1 MGENPR
7 KIAGLQKVVQVLLKC
22 LMTGTGSDPIY
33 PKQGT
38 KFTEYTWYSNITQ
51 DSVAAR
57 AADLSSL
64 TTTQKTSL
72 VAAINELKT
81 AIDNSGSSITISDST
96 SSTTEVWSSS
106 KVSSAIAQAKS
117 DLVNGAGAALDT
129 LSELAAALGNDA
141 SFASTVTT
149 ALGYRLRFD
158 AAQTLTA
165 GQKTQACANLGIGEP
180 DTDFVTTFNS
190 GLV

>member
-1 MGENPR
+1 MST
-7 KIAGLQKVVQVLLKC
+7 L
-22 LMTGTGSDPIY
+22 
-33 PKQGT
+33 
-38 KFTEYTWYSNITQ
+38 
-51 DSVAAR
+51 AAR
-57 AADLSSL
+57 IADLATRLATECKSIRTLVNGNTSDLSSL

-158 AAQTLTA
+158 AAQALTA
-165 GQKTQACANLGIGEP
+165 GQKTQACANIGVGEP

>member
-1 MGENPR
+1 MST
-7 KIAGLQKVVQVLLKC
+7 L
-22 LMTGTGSDPIY
+22 
-33 PKQGT
+33 
-38 KFTEYTWYSNITQ
+38 
-51 DSVAAR
+51 AAR
-57 AADLSSL
+57 IADLATRLATECKSIRTLVNGNAADLSAL

-72 VAAINELKT
+72 VAAINELKN
-81 AIDNSGSSITISDST
+81 AVDNAGSSITISDST

-129 LSELAAALGNDA
+129 LAELASALGNDA

-158 AAQTLTA
+158 AAQTLTT

>member
-1 MGENPR
+1 MSTLATRITDLATRLATECKSIR
-7 KIAGLQKVVQVLLKC
+7 TLLN
-22 LMTGTGSDPIY
+22 G
-33 PKQGT
+33 
-38 KFTEYTWYSNITQ
+38 N
-51 DSVAAR
+51 

-81 AIDNSGSSITISDST
+81 AIDNSGPSITISDST

-158 AAQTLTA
+158 AAQALTA

>member
-1 MGENPR
+1 MST
-7 KIAGLQKVVQVLLKC
+7 L
-22 LMTGTGSDPIY
+22 
-33 PKQGT
+33 
-38 KFTEYTWYSNITQ
+38 
-51 DSVAAR
+51 AAR
-57 AADLSSL
+57 IADLATRLATECKSIRTLVNGNTADLSSL

-158 AAQTLTA
+158 AAQALTT

>member
-1 MGENPR
+1 MSTLATR
-7 KIAGLQKVVQVLLKC
+7 ITDLATRLA
-22 LMTGTGSDPIY
+22 
-33 PKQGT
+33 
-38 KFTEYTWYSNITQ
+38 TECKSIRTLVNGN
-51 DSVAAR
+51 

-81 AIDNSGSSITISDST
+81 AIDNSGPSITISDST

-106 KVSSAIAQAKS
+106 KVSAAITQAKS

>member
-1 MGENPR
+1 MPTLATRITDLATRLATECKSIR
-7 KIAGLQKVVQVLLKC
+7 TLLN
-22 LMTGTGSDPIY
+22 G
-33 PKQGT
+33 
-38 KFTEYTWYSNITQ
+38 N
-51 DSVAAR
+51 

-81 AIDNSGSSITISDST
+81 AIDNSGSSIAISDST

-106 KVSSAIAQAKS
+106 KVSSAIAKAKS

-158 AAQTLTA
+158 AAQALTA

>member
-1 MGENPR
+1 MST
-7 KIAGLQKVVQVLLKC
+7 L
-22 LMTGTGSDPIY
+22 
-33 PKQGT
+33 
-38 KFTEYTWYSNITQ
+38 
-51 DSVAAR
+51 AAR
-57 AADLSSL
+57 IADLATRLATECKSIRTLVNGNTSDLSSL

-106 KVSSAIAQAKS
+106 KVSSAIAKAKS

-158 AAQTLTA
+158 AAQALTT

>member
-1 MGENPR
+1 MSNLTARISDLAIRLATECKSIR
-7 KIAGLQKVVQVLLKC
+7 TLLN
-22 LMTGTGSDPIY
+22 G
-33 PKQGT
+33 
-38 KFTEYTWYSNITQ
+38 N
-51 DSVAAR
+51 

-117 DLVNGAGAALDT
+117 DLVNGAGVALDT
-129 LSELAAALGNDA
+129 LSELATALGNDA

-158 AAQTLTA
+158 AAQTLTT
-165 GQKTQACANLGIGEP
+165 GQKTQACANIGIGEP

>member
-1 MGENPR
+1 MST
-7 KIAGLQKVVQVLLKC
+7 L
-22 LMTGTGSDPIY
+22 
-33 PKQGT
+33 
-38 KFTEYTWYSNITQ
+38 
-51 DSVAAR
+51 AAR
-57 AADLSSL
+57 IADLATRLATECKSIRTLVNGNTADLSSL

-158 AAQTLTA
+158 AAQALTA

-180 DTDFVTTFNS
+180 DTDFVMTFNS

>member
-1 MGENPR
+1 MST
-7 KIAGLQKVVQVLLKC
+7 LQVRITDLATRVA
-22 LMTGTGSDPIY
+22 
-33 PKQGT
+33 
-38 KFTEYTWYSNITQ
+38 TEIK
-51 DSVAAR
+51 SVKTLVNGN
-57 AADLSSL
+57 AADLSAL

-72 VAAINELKT
+72 VAAINELKN
-81 AIDNSGSSITISDST
+81 AVDNSGSSITISDST

-129 LSELAAALGNDA
+129 LSELATALGNDA

-158 AAQTLTA
+158 AAQTLTTI
-165 GQKTQACANLGIGEP
+165 QKTQACSNLGIGEP
-180 DTDFVTTFNS
+180 DTDFVATFNS
-190 GLV
+190 GIA

>member
-1 MGENPR
+1 MST
-7 KIAGLQKVVQVLLKC
+7 LQTRITDLATRVA
-22 LMTGTGSDPIY
+22 
-33 PKQGT
+33 
-38 KFTEYTWYSNITQ
+38 TECKAIRTLVNANS
-51 DSVAAR
+51 S
-57 AADLSSL
+57 DLSSL
-64 TTTQKTSL
+64 TTIQKTSL
-72 VAAINELKT
+72 VAAINELKSAVDSVSGNQIT
-81 AIDNSGSSITISDST
+81 INDSGSST
-96 SSTTEVWSSS
+96 SVVWSAS

>member
-1 MGENPR
+1 MST
-7 KIAGLQKVVQVLLKC
+7 LQVRITDLATRVA
-22 LMTGTGSDPIY
+22 
-33 PKQGT
+33 
-38 KFTEYTWYSNITQ
+38 TEIK
-51 DSVAAR
+51 SVKTLVNGN
-57 AADLSSL
+57 AADLSAL

-72 VAAINELKT
+72 VDAINELKN
-81 AIDNSGSSITISDST
+81 AVDNAGSSITISDST

-106 KVSSAIAQAKS
+106 KIASEIQAAK
-117 DLVNGAGAALDT
+117 DALTNGAAAALDT
-129 LSELAAALGNDA
+129 LAELASALGNDA